1 MMAGVRARRVTELGL
16 AAGCVAALASAC
28 GTQQLGTNATT
39 SGIPRATAPQ
49 PVGTGGK
56 VPWTGGRVPWVDQ
69 IAPVYTRAPV
79 IPAQQAPAAKFGACS
94 STDLTASDGDISLG
108 AGSVADYIVLTN
120 TGDEACTLSGGPSR
134 LIGIRADGSRKTL
147 ATGPSGRYGNLVG
160 PANLQPG
167 QSGQV
172 AITTTYLCAAG
183 QAGQT
188 DTYTSVEI
196 GIGGGDDQAKLSG
209 SLHPLNAICAVGV
222 SDFGVPDTA
231 SDVVSSPLDVLT
243 ANAAMPDPV
252 TAGTTT
258 TYHVTLRNP
267 TETAVPL
274 SPCPSYAEF
283 MVQDGARPVT
293 ARYYLNCQ
301 AAPEVPAGGSV
312 TFDIRIATPA
322 VTGPAKYGW
331 SLQGTSVETGGV
343 TAVSGS

>member
-1 MMAGVRARRVTELGL
+1 
-16 AAGCVAALASAC
+16 
-28 GTQQLGTNATT
+28 
-39 SGIPRATAPQ
+39 
-49 PVGTGGK
+49 
-56 VPWTGGRVPWVDQ
+56 
-69 IAPVYTRAPV
+69 
-79 IPAQQAPAAKFGACS
+79 
-94 STDLTASDGDISLG
+94 
-108 AGSVADYIVLTN
+108 
-120 TGDEACTLSGGPSR
+120 
-134 LIGIRADGSRKTL
+134 
-147 ATGPSGRYGNLVG
+147 
-160 PANLQPG
+160 
-167 QSGQV
+167 
-172 AITTTYLCAAG
+172 
-183 QAGQT
+183 
-188 DTYTSVEI
+188 
-196 GIGGGDDQAKLSG
+196 
-209 SLHPLNAICAVGV
+209 
-222 SDFGVPDTA
+222 
-231 SDVVSSPLDVLT
+231 VVSSPLDVLT

-267 TETAVPL
+267 TETGVSL